1 MAPALA
7 TIRAMGYEV
16 SRDLEG
22 GGAYVAVGPNCRL
35 VADDPLALLGLLKI
49 YEMRGSNWEPTDA
62 EVSAFLEMEREA

>member
-7 TIRAMGYEV
+7 AIRTMGYEV
-16 SRDLEG
+16 SRDLEV

-35 VADDPLALLGLLKI
+35 VADDPLALLGLLKL

-62 EVSAFLEMEREA
+62 EVSAFLEMERET